1 MMDLLERDD
10 DLALLDAAAGRAAD
24 GVGSVVVVS
33 GEAGIGKTALIAR
46 AFPDAPGGVRVLWG
60 MCDPLFTPRPLG
72 PLHDMAQK
80 AGGALLA
87 AATSVASRET
97 LFAALLDE
105 LRLPPAPVV
114 VVVEDAHWADEAT
127 LDLLRFLGRRI
138 HQLPAVL
145 VVSYRD
151 DEVGSTHPLRA
162 AIGDL
167 TPRNV
172 RRVRL
177 MPLSSQAVESLAR
190 AAGKSP
196 AGWHELTSGNPFFLT
211 EALAADRETIPATV
225 RDAVMA
231 RAARLSDAGRMVMEL
246 AAVVPSRI
254 DRSLVAQLLAP
265 RSSTIDECRAIGMV
279 QHDDG
284 SLAFRHELARR
295 AIEDALPAD
304 RRRALHASC
313 LAALLTRDA
322 SEVSVARLVHHA
334 DHAGDNAAVLRLGP
348 IAAEQAA
355 SVGAHREAAALY
367 GRVLRIADALPKRD
381 RAVLYERYSYECYLT
396 NAIDAACSARAE
408 ALALWRELGD
418 RVREGDTLRWMSRV
432 WWSTGNRDAGER
444 FGAEA
449 VEVLEQLPPGRE
461 LAMAY
466 SNRAQLAL
474 LADDTDAA
482 VFWGTRAIGM
492 AEPLGD
498 TECLCH
504 ALNNV
509 GTAEFEDMRPGGQEK
524 VERSLAIALANGYH
538 EHVAR
543 AYTNLAVVF
552 ERRCLFDSAN
562 AYLRDGLAYCE
573 ERDLDPWMLYMLAMR
588 ALLRFE
594 MGHWNEAVEDALAV
608 LGHPRCLA
616 VSRIPASLVLARI
629 RMHRRDHD
637 WEPLLDDARDL
648 ASATKES
655 QRIVPVACARAEAA
669 WLLGDGHRAGDE
681 AAIGWGVTTSGAVR
695 RDVTELTLWLWRA
708 GRLPSGPL
716 TLSIAAE
723 RQIAGDWRAAAEEWA
738 RIGCTYQRALAL
750 ADADDESALRDAL
763 TAFEQLGSETG
774 AAFVRRRL
782 RVIGARGVP
791 RGDRPSTRR
800 NPARLTTRQLEI
812 LTLVCEGLRD
822 AEIAERLFLSTK
834 TVGHH
839 VSAILGKL
847 GVRSRGEATA
857 TARANGI
864 CPAESGA
871 PPHDA
876 DAYRDSRA
884 AAREQRTR

>member
-1 MMDLLERDD
+1 MMDLLERDE
-10 DLALLDAAAGRAAD
+10 DLAVLDAAARRAAD

-46 AFPDAPGGVRVLWG
+46 AFTDAPRSVRVLWG

-80 AGGALLA
+80 VGGALLA
-87 AATSVASRET
+87 AATSLASRET

-105 LRLPPAPVV
+105 LRLPPAPVAM
-114 VVVEDAHWADEAT
+114 VVEDAHWADEAT

-151 DEVGSTHPLRA
+151 DEVGLSHPLRA
-162 AIGDL
+162 VIGDL
-167 TPRNV
+167 PAKSV

-177 MPLSSQAVESLAR
+177 MPLSSQAVESLAL
-190 AAGKSP
+190 AAGKS
-196 AGWHELTSGNPFFLT
+196 ATGWYELTAGNPFFIT
-211 EALAADRETIPATV
+211 EALAADRETSPATV

-254 DRSLVAQLLAP
+254 ERSLVDQLLAP
-265 RSSTIDECRAIGMV
+265 HSSTIDECRAIGMV
-279 QHDDG
+279 QDDNG
-284 SLAFRHELARR
+284 ALAFRHELARR
-295 AIEDALPAD
+295 AIEDALPPE

-322 SEVSVARLVHHA
+322 GEVSAARLVHHA
-334 DHAGDNAAVLRLGP
+334 DRARDNAAVLRLGP

-367 GRVLRIADALPKRD
+367 ERVLRVADTLPERD
-381 RAVLYERYSYECYLT
+381 HAVLYEQYSYECYLT
-396 NAIDAACSARAE
+396 NAMDVACSARAE
-408 ALALWRELGD
+408 ALALWRKLGD

-432 WWSTGNRDAGER
+432 WWYRGVRDAGER

-449 VEVLEQLPPGRE
+449 VAVLEQLPPGRE

-474 LADDTDAA
+474 LADDTDSA
-482 VFWGTRAIGM
+482 VFWGDRAIGM
-492 AEPLGD
+492 AESLGD

-509 GTAEFEDMRPGGQEK
+509 GSAEFDDGRPGGREK
-524 VERSLAIALANGYH
+524 LERSLAIALANGYH

-543 AYTNLAVVF
+543 AYTNLAIVF
-552 ERRCLFDSAN
+552 ERRCLFESAS

-573 ERDLDPWMLYMLAMR
+573 AHDLDAWMLYMLAWR
-588 ALLRFE
+588 AQLRFE
-594 MGHWNEAVEDALAV
+594 MGDWTEAAEDALSV
-608 LGHPRCLA
+608 LEHAHCAA
-616 VSRIPASLVLARI
+616 VSRIPASLVLARV
-629 RMHRRDHD
+629 RMHRRDPD
-637 WEPLLDDARDL
+637 WQPLLDEARDL
-648 ASATKES
+648 ASATKEP

-669 WLLGDGHRAGDE
+669 WLLGDVHRAGEE
-681 AAIGWGVTTSGAVR
+681 AAIGWPPPTRGAPR
-695 RDVTELTLWLWRA
+695 RDITDLTLWLWRA
-708 GRLPSGPL
+708 ERLPSGPL
-716 TLSIAAE
+716 TLPVAAE

-738 RIGCTYQRALAL
+738 RLGCTYQRALAL
-750 ADADDESALRDAL
+750 ADADDEGALRDAL

-782 RVIGARGVP
+782 RVIGARVVP
-791 RGDRPSTRR
+791 RGNRLSTRR

-812 LTLVCEGLRD
+812 LALVCEGRRD
-822 AEIAERLFLSTK
+822 AEIAELLFLSTK

-847 GVRSRGEATA
+847 GVRSRGEATV
-857 TARANGI
+857 TARARGI
-864 CPAESGA
+864 LR
-871 PPHDA
+871 H
-876 DAYRDSRA
+876 
-884 AAREQRTR
+884 